1 MQRKKNGDGHTYPFR
16 NGFRTVIK
24 TRGITLSATGKTAA
38 ESKRKAKEKLK
49 RSERLNWGAS
59 SRHASTTLGEFMTWW
74 LKTTTA
80 MKLQRPRIVD
90 TNNWPTYRS
99 SRS

>member
-74 LKTTTA
+74 LK
-80 MKLQRPRIVD
+80 RD
-90 TNNWPTYRS
+90 
-99 SRS
+99 